1 MGLFSLEHSRW
12 AYHADFAV
20 YGLTVALL
28 AGGLLWSPPERAP
41 AIAALVALGLAS
53 WSLLEYGLHR
63 LVLHGMPPF
72 KHWHALHH
80 ARPAALIGTPT
91 LLSGGLVAGLVLLP
105 AWWLGAVW
113 QAVALTLG
121 LLAGYLGY
129 ASVHH
134 ALHHWRATS
143 AWMQRR
149 QRWHAQH
156 HRAGAA
162 PGCFGVTS
170 SFWDHV
176 FGTAPAGP
184 RR

>member
-1 MGLFSLEHSRW
+1 
-12 AYHADFAV
+12 
-20 YGLTVALL
+20 
-28 AGGLLWSPPERAP
+28 
-41 AIAALVALGLAS
+41 
-53 WSLLEYGLHR
+53 
-63 LVLHGMPPF
+63 MPPCP
-72 KHWHALHH
+72 HWHARHH